1 MLLLEIRA
9 VFPAATNSSSRSVLT
24 AVLTS
29 GDGAW
34 PLGGSTWQ
42 SVQRGAGSVEIDY
55 LAGEIVLLGRLHRI
69 PTPVNELLQRVVSEL
84 ARDRGAARSL
94 DAADLLAR
102 LP

>member
-1 MLLLEIRA
+1 MVVVSPEEDAERRGDIL
-9 VFPAATNSSSRSVLT
+9 RS
-24 AVLTS
+24 
-29 GDGAW
+29 GNGAW
-34 PLGGSTWQ
+34 PPGGSTWQ

-69 PTPVNELLQRVVSEL
+69 PTPVNELLQRVVSEV
-84 ARDRGAARSL
+84 ARDQGPARSI